1 MAGKA
6 AKLACPSCKADDP
19 KRISDMTQPQ
29 SAAGVKAGLAPQYIP
44 PRQPWAYLQGF
55 LLAVPL
61 YAGIMLSLTSPG
73 DSEAGT
79 AKADLLGS
87 IAFLSVL
94 VGYGVWKNKAYAK
107 KLEEWK
113 KAVASKLHCLQCG
126 HVFDS

>member
-1 MAGKA
+1 MASKQ
-6 AKLACPSCKADDP
+6 ACPSCKADSP
-19 KRISDMTQPQ
+19 KRLSDVVQQQ
-29 SAAGVKAGLAPQYIP
+29 SAAGVKPGLAAQYNP

-55 LLAVPL
+55 FLAVPL

-73 DSEAGT
+73 ESEAST

-87 IAFLSVL
+87 ITFLSVL
-94 VGYGVWKNKAYAK
+94 VGYGVWKNKAYTK
-107 KLEEWK
+107 KLDEWK

>member
-1 MAGKA
+1 MA
-6 AKLACPSCKADDP
+6 AKHACPSCKADNP
-19 KRISDMTQPQ
+19 KRISEIVEQK
-29 SAAGVKAGLAPQYIP
+29 SAAGVKTGLAAQYNP

-73 DSEAGT
+73 ESEAST

-87 IAFLSVL
+87 ITFLSVL
-94 VGYGVWKNKAYAK
+94 VGYGVWKNKGYAK

>member
-1 MAGKA
+1 MA
-6 AKLACPSCKADDP
+6 AKHVCPSCKADNP
-19 KRISDMTQPQ
+19 KRISEMVEQK
-29 SAAGVKAGLAPQYIP
+29 SAAGVKPGLAAQYNP

-73 DSEAGT
+73 ESEAST

-87 IAFLSVL
+87 ITFLSVL

>member
-1 MAGKA
+1 MA
-6 AKLACPSCKADDP
+6 AKLACPSCKADNP
-19 KRISDMTQPQ
+19 KRVSDMAQPQ
-29 SAAGVKAGLAPQYIP
+29 SGAGVKSGLAAQYNP

-61 YAGIMLSLTSPG
+61 YAVIMLSLTSPG
-73 DSEAGT
+73 ESEAAT

-87 IAFLSVL
+87 IVFLSVL
-94 VGYGVWKNKAYAK
+94 VGYGVWKNKTYAK
-107 KLEEWK
+107 KLEGWK

>member
-1 MAGKA
+1 LA
-6 AKLACPSCKADDP
+6 A
-19 KRISDMTQPQ
+19 
-29 SAAGVKAGLAPQYIP
+29 QYNP

-55 LLAVPL
+55 LLAVPF

-73 DSEAGT
+73 ESEAST

-87 IAFLSVL
+87 ITFLSVL

-126 HVFDS
+126 QVFDS

>member
-1 MAGKA
+1 MA
-6 AKLACPSCKADDP
+6 AKHACPSCKADNP
-19 KRISDMTQPQ
+19 KRISEIVEQK
-29 SAAGVKAGLAPQYIP
+29 SAAGVKSGLAAQYNP

-73 DSEAGT
+73 ESEAST

-87 IAFLSVL
+87 ITFLSVL
-94 VGYGVWKNKAYAK
+94 VGYGVWKNKGYAK

>member
-1 MAGKA
+1 MA
-6 AKLACPSCKADDP
+6 AKVACPSCKADNP
-19 KRISDMTQPQ
+19 KPVSDVAQPQ
-29 SAAGVKAGLAPQYIP
+29 SAAGVKTGLAAQYNP

-61 YAGIMLSLTSPG
+61 YAAIMLTLTSPG
-73 DSEAGT
+73 ESEAST

-87 IAFLSVL
+87 VVFLSVL

-107 KLEEWK
+107 KLEGWK
-113 KAVASKLHCLQCG
+113 KIVASKLHCLQCG

>member
-1 MAGKA
+1 MA
-6 AKLACPSCKADDP
+6 AKHACPSCKADNP
-19 KRISDMTQPQ
+19 KRISEIVEQK
-29 SAAGVKAGLAPQYIP
+29 SAAGVKTGLAAQYNP

-73 DSEAGT
+73 ESEAST

-87 IAFLSVL
+87 ITFLSVL
-94 VGYGVWKNKAYAK
+94 VGYGVWKNKAYTK
-107 KLEEWK
+107 KLDEWK

-126 HVFDS
+126 HVFDT

>member
-1 MAGKA
+1 MA
-6 AKLACPSCKADDP
+6 AKLACPSCKADNP
-19 KRISDMTQPQ
+19 KRISEIVDQK
-29 SAAGVKAGLAPQYIP
+29 SATGVKPGLAAQYNP

-61 YAGIMLSLTSPG
+61 YVGIMLSLTSPG
-73 DSEAGT
+73 ESEAST

-87 IAFLSVL
+87 ITFLSVL
-94 VGYGVWKNKAYAK
+94 IGYGVWKNKAYAK

-113 KAVASKLHCLQCG
+113 KAVASKLHCLRCG